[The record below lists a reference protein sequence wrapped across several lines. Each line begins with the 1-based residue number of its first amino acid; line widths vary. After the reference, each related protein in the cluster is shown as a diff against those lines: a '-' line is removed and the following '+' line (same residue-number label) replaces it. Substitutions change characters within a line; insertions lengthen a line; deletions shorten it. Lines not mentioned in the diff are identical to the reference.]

1 MTRLFCL
8 MLVLVVATVAT
19 PAGPPGSGGP
29 PAKVDYAVTGPEGSE
44 STPAGP
50 PGAGSPPKEVDG
62 IEGSPPK
69 NDGETPAGPP
79 GSEGPPKDDDAPSE
93 LKEAGPGMYEETKEG
108 EEKKEGEGMYGEKKE
123 GEEMYGEKKEG
134 EGMYGEKKEGEGMHE
149 GMHADM
155 VKLHEKIAGL
165 EDKLKMGSCNPDEM
179 EEMEMVDYETDLAAQ
194 KADEES
200 GDSTA
205 QCANIPMEDGKPW
218 HDSAGEDY
226 SCTGH
231 YGAGPNFSDWYCKT
245 EGNEYAFGGMT
256 ANKACC
262 ACGGGKWK
270 KPNQV
275 YNRQMSLCLYTAKTF
290 LHKNCLKDVKHEV
303 DGDISISFSSL
314 LCGNI
319 EGATDVTLYTPFA

>member
-8 MLVLVVATVAT
+8 VLVLVVATVAT
-19 PAGPPGSGGP
+19 PAGPPGSDGP
-29 PAKVDYAVTGPEGSE
+29 PKEVDYAVTGPEGSGVASVD

-50 PGAGSPPKEVDG
+50 PGAGSPPKEIDG

-69 NDGETPAGPP
+69 NDGETMPAGPP
-79 GSEGPPKDDDAPSE
+79 GSEGPPKVDDAPSE
-93 LKEAGPGMYEETKEG
+93 LKEAGPMG
-108 EEKKEGEGMYGEKKE
+108 EEKKEGEGMYE
-123 GEEMYGEKKEG
+123 
-134 EGMYGEKKEGEGMHE
+134 EKKEGEGMHE
-149 GMHADM
+149 EKKEGEGMHEEKKEGEGMHADM
-155 VKLHEKIAGL
+155 AKLHEKIVGL
-165 EDKLKMGSCNPDEM
+165 EEKLKMGSCNPDEM
-179 EEMEMVDYETDLAAQ
+179 EEMEIVDYETDLAAQ

-205 QCANIPMEDGKPW
+205 QCANIRMEDGKPW

-256 ANKACC
+256 ANQACC

-275 YNRQMSLCLYTAKTF
+275 YNRQLSLCMYTAKTF
-290 LHKNCLKDVKHEV
+290 LHKNCLKDVKHEIE
-303 DGDISISFSSL
+303 DDISISFSSI